1 VKLAKWCMFLPNC
14 EEHKQNF
21 KKKESIL
28 EKTYHGMSS
37 LNFRLY
43 KMNPLCYSSWTWRV

>member
-21 KKKESIL
+21 KKTK
-28 EKTYHGMSS
+28 KVY
-37 LNFRLY
+37 
-43 KMNPLCYSSWTWRV
+43 

>member
-21 KKKESIL
+21 KKQRKYIRENISR
-28 EKTYHGMSS
+28 
-37 LNFRLY
+37 NF
-43 KMNPLCYSSWTWRV
+43 KFEF